1 MSPTVSCAGNC
12 CRQFWIYG
20 HHKNTSL
27 VCVFRSPRP
36 RGWKYSAFQ
45 NHVFM
50 FQIRWHL
57 FQHCF
62 STVLDWFI
70 LVQSVFDPTASRSV
84 GSGERCNPNAREF
97 TGILNV
103 VKSYSL
109 SWLFWHSPQMFKE
122 FHCACLT
129 QNQHHKICRK
139 TQNSIWSESWT
150 RIWWPSRH
158 KPLSGWHSCPRPAK
172 RDNKV
177 YKKIAAVQRC
187 LPVVPHKAVAE
198 VSKIGNL

>member
-1 MSPTVSCAGNC
+1 MAFVSA
-12 CRQFWIYG
+12 
-20 HHKNTSL
+20 L
-27 VCVFRSPRP
+27 
-36 RGWKYSAFQ
+36 
-45 NHVFM
+45 
-50 FQIRWHL
+50 L
-57 FQHCF
+57 QHCF
-62 STVLDWFI
+62 GWFI

-84 GSGERCNPNAREF
+84 GSGERFNPNAREF

-129 QNQHHKICRK
+129 QNQHHKTCRK

-150 RIWWPSRH
+150 RIWWSSRH

-187 LPVVPHKAVAE
+187 LQLELWIVLVCFWWCRAKSSLTYFSHVVLLQKSDLNSNEGTVSLQTQALFVPVAATSQAE
-198 VSKIGNL
+198 LGWQHQ